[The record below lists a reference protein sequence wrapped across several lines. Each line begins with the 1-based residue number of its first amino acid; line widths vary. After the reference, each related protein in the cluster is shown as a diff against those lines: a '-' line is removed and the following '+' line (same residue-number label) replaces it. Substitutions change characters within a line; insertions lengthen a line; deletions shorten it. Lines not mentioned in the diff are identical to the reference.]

1 MIVKEMANV
10 NRYVGDANLADI
22 DRTEISINDLE
33 PPATANRARQTSPRY
48 RPNPQFSSGL
58 FRKHRHARTSVKYET
73 KIVLRAIDSNFDD
86 RAIIAVLE
94 LDQIGRASCRERGEI
109 SVVGGIVKKK
119 GK

>member
-1 MIVKEMANV
+1 MMIVKEMANIDG
-10 NRYVGDANLADI
+10 YVGDANLADI
-22 DRTEISINDLE
+22 DRAEISVNDLE
-33 PPATANRARQTSPRY
+33 PPATTNRARQTSPRY

-94 LDQIGRASCRERGEI
+94 LDHGSIRAGK
-109 SVVGGIVKKK
+109 IVKRTLLSKITQEVD
-119 GK
+119 